1 MISNKPQKLSLD
13 GIKVEIYET
22 LSSTQTL
29 LLERAQ
35 PSLCLVARHQ
45 SHGIGSRGNTW
56 ESVKEGIYFSLAL
69 NKEELP
75 SDLAL
80 QSASIYFGFCF
91 KEVINELGV
100 EVWLKWPNDIYIG
113 EKKAG
118 GVMVS
123 VKSEIIIC
131 GIGLNFFSSD
141 SAFGALGRR
150 FDELEI
156 LDRFFKKIKKATSWK
171 EIFSKYKIE
180 FYKNFGF
187 SFHHQNHIIEFK
199 DATLLEDGALLVGC
213 QKIYSSR

>member
-1 MISNKPQKLSLD
+1 MCLWPSCENRADPSSWQTGIKRAYLRTWAESKNRTYLAMISNKPQKLSLD

-29 LLERAQ
+29 LLQRAQ

-56 ESVKEGIYFSLAL
+56 ESVKVGIYFSLAL

-118 GVMVS
+118 GCHERMRGAWF
-123 VKSEIIIC
+123 KGSE
-131 GIGLNFFSSD
+131 
-141 SAFGALGRR
+141 ALGLFRR
-150 FDELEI
+150 
-156 LDRFFKKIKKATSWK
+156 
-171 EIFSKYKIE
+171 Y
-180 FYKNFGF
+180 
-187 SFHHQNHIIEFK
+187 
-199 DATLLEDGALLVGC
+199 GAGG
-213 QKIYSSR
+213 S